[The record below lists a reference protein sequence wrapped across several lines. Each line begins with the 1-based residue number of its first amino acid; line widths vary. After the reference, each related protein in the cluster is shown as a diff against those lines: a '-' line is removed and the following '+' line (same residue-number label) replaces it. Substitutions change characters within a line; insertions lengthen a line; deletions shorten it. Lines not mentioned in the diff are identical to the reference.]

1 MIRKIGVLSI
11 SLLCLAA
18 ITSCEKDFSEVGTN
32 VVNNDKFETG
42 EILLDVEI
50 TPKNIESV
58 QADNI
63 NASISDY
70 WLGVYN
76 NPNAEKIEASIISQL
91 GYISNLNNK
100 DTDTTVFNLDKVI
113 LKIPYQATSTG
124 TTDGV
129 TRFKLD
135 SILGNPDVA
144 TSIQVLENETYLN
157 TLNPSDPSKRNTFFS
172 DDEYLGDNVLSEGG
186 IYQLKPKATDTTFIF
201 DRVDR
206 SSSLTGTT
214 TYKDT
219 IRAINSQKLKVPF
232 LAIPLDI
239 TKMKTLFWDKFHSGE
254 FLSKEAFDDYFRG
267 IKIVATGSDGLLI
280 PLNLA
285 SSPAPSV
292 DFHYTI
298 SEVDGTTVKDTLQ
311 KKYSFPLAGVR
322 NSHYKMTPA
331 TNSAP
336 ANNFVVQGTAGKM
349 AKVKI
354 LGLDLSKSELTQ
366 QFKGDFNDN
375 LNDYDID
382 DNGFLS
388 LDELQKLFNYR
399 KNILKSNSYLL
410 MNDASL
416 TFYIN
421 QAINNDSNIIPQQ
434 LFLYQNKENETGGIS
449 PTQLTDAYVD
459 PTSFGGTLKK
469 TDDNPEKYTFRI
481 TDYISKLLS
490 GEENTTTDPLI
501 LKVYNPTDSPVNNNV
516 LTTSVKSYNWNPRS
530 VTLFNGNES
539 ANGTKR
545 AVLKIS
551 YSKEK

>member
-91 GYISNLNNK
+91 GHISNLNNK

-129 TRFKLD
+129 TSFKLD
-135 SILGNPDVA
+135 SILGNPNIA
-144 TSIQVLENETYLN
+144 TSIQVLQNETFLN
-157 TLNPSDPSKRNTFFS
+157 TLNPNDPSKRNTFFS
-172 DDEYLGDNVLSEGG
+172 DNEYLGDNVLNEGG
-186 IYQLKPKATDTTFIF
+186 TYELKPKATDTIFIF
-201 DRVDR
+201 DRIDR
-206 SSSLTGTT
+206 SSSLTSTA

-219 IRAINSQKLKVPF
+219 VRAINSQKLKVPF
-232 LAIPLDI
+232 LAIPLDM
-239 TKMKTLFWDKFHSGE
+239 TKMKALFWDKFNSGE
-254 FLSKEAFDDYFRG
+254 FLTKQAFDNYFRG
-267 IKIVATGSDGLLI
+267 IKIVATGSDGSLV
-280 PLNLA
+280 PLNLTTT
-285 SSPAPSV
+285 PTPSV
-292 DFHYTI
+292 DFLYTKSDI
-298 SEVDGTTVKDTLQ
+298 DGSTVKKTT
-311 KKYSFPLAGVR
+311 KSTFSFPLSGIR
-322 NSHYKMTPA
+322 NSHYKMTPT

-336 ANNFVVQGTAGKM
+336 VNNFVVQGTAGSI
-349 AKVKI
+349 AEVKI
-354 LGLDLSKSELTQ
+354 L
-366 QFKGDFNDN
+366 
-375 LNDYDID
+375 
-382 DNGFLS
+382 
-388 LDELQKLFNYR
+388 DETKVQE
-399 KNILKSNSYLL
+399 LKSNDWLI
-410 MNDASL
+410 NDASL

-421 QAINNDSNIIPQQ
+421 QTINNDADIIPQQ

-469 TDDNPEKYTFRI
+469 TDDDNPEKYTFRI

-490 GEENTTTDPLI
+490 GEENTTTDPLV
-501 LKVYNPTDSPVNNNV
+501 LKVYNPTDTPVNNNV
-516 LTTSVKSYNWNPRS
+516 LTISVKSYNWNPRA
-530 VTLFNGNES
+530 VTLFDGNET

>member
-42 EILLDVEI
+42 EILLDVKI
-50 TPKNIESV
+50 TPIDIESV

-63 NASISDY
+63 NTTISDY

-91 GYISNLNNK
+91 GYISGLKNK
-100 DTDTTVFNLDKVI
+100 ESVIDGDTIFNLDKVI

-129 TRFKLD
+129 TSFKLD
-135 SILGNPDVA
+135 SILGNPHIA
-144 TSIQVLENETYLN
+144 TNIQVFQNETYLN
-157 TLNPSDPSKRNTFFS
+157 TLDPSDPSKKNTFFS
-172 DDEYLGDNVLSEGG
+172 DDEYLGNNILSENG
-186 IYQLKPKATDTTFIF
+186 IYELKPKATDTTFIF
-201 DRVDR
+201 DRIDR
-206 SSSLTGTT
+206 SSSLTSTT
-214 TYKDT
+214 TYKHT
-219 IRAINSQKLKVPF
+219 VRAINSQNLKVPF

-239 TKMKTLFWDKFHSGE
+239 TKMKALFWDKFHSGE
-254 FLSKEAFDDYFRG
+254 FTSKEAFDNYFRG
-267 IKIVATGSDGLLI
+267 IKIVATGSDGSLV

-285 SSPAPSV
+285 SSPTPSV
-292 DFHYTI
+292 DFLYTV
-298 SEVDGTTVKDTLQ
+298 SKVDGTTVKDTLQ
-311 KKYSFPLAGVR
+311 KKYSFPLSGIR

-331 TNSAP
+331 TNP
-336 ANNFVVQGTAGKM
+336 VPTNNFLIQGTAGYM
-349 AKVKI
+349 AKVEI
-354 LGLDLSKSELTQ
+354 L
-366 QFKGDFNDN
+366 
-375 LNDYDID
+375 D
-382 DNGFLS
+382 DTKVQ
-388 LDELQKLFNYR
+388 E
-399 KNILKSNSYLL
+399 LKSNNWLI
-410 MNDASL
+410 NDASL

-421 QAINNDSNIIPQQ
+421 QTINNDSNIIPQQ

-459 PTSFGGTLKK
+459 AASFGGLLEK
-469 TDDNPEKYTFRI
+469 TDDDNPEKYTFRI

-490 GEENTTTDPLI
+490 GEENTTIDPLV
-501 LKVYNPTDSPVNNNV
+501 LKVHNPTDTPVNNNI
-516 LTTSVKSYNWNPRS
+516 LTTSVKSYNWDPRA
-530 VTLFNGNES
+530 VTLLNGDEA

>member
-18 ITSCEKDFSEVGTN
+18 ITSCEKDFSDVGTN

-63 NASISDY
+63 NATISDY

-129 TRFKLD
+129 TNFKLD

-172 DDEYLGDNVLSEGG
+172 DKEYLGSNVLSEGG
-186 IYQLKPKATDTTFIF
+186 IYELKPKATDTTFIF

-206 SSSLTGTT
+206 SSSLTGTN

-232 LAIPLDI
+232 LAIPLDMP
-239 TKMKTLFWDKFHSGE
+239 KMKALFWDKFHSGE
-254 FLSKEAFDDYFRG
+254 FASKEAFDNYFRG
-267 IKIVATGSDGLLI
+267 IKIVATGSDGSLV

-285 SSPAPSV
+285 SSPTPSV
-292 DFHYTI
+292 DFLYTKSDI
-298 SEVDGTTVKDTLQ
+298 DGSTVKKTT
-311 KKYSFPLAGVR
+311 KSTFSFPLSGIR

-336 ANNFVVQGTAGKM
+336 ANNFVVQGTAGSI
-349 AKVKI
+349 AEVKI
-354 LGLDLSKSELTQ
+354 L
-366 QFKGDFNDN
+366 
-375 LNDYDID
+375 
-382 DNGFLS
+382 
-388 LDELQKLFNYR
+388 DETKVQE
-399 KNILKSNSYLL
+399 LKSNNWLI
-410 MNDASL
+410 NDASL

-421 QAINNDSNIIPQQ
+421 QTVNNDADIIPQQ

-469 TDDNPEKYTFRI
+469 TDDDNPEEYTFRI

-490 GEENTTTDPLI
+490 GEENTTTDPLV
-501 LKVYNPTDSPVNNNV
+501 LKVYNPTDTPVSNNV
-516 LTTSVKSYNWNPRS
+516 LTTSVKSYNWNPRA
-530 VTLFNGNES
+530 VTLFDGNET
-539 ANGTKR
+539 ANGAKR

>member
-18 ITSCEKDFSEVGTN
+18 ITSCEKDFSDVGTN

-63 NASISDY
+63 NATISDY

-129 TRFKLD
+129 TSFKLD

-172 DDEYLGDNVLSEGG
+172 DDEYLGSNVLSEGG
-186 IYQLKPKATDTTFIF
+186 IYELKPKATDTTFIF

-232 LAIPLDI
+232 LAIPLDMA
-239 TKMKTLFWDKFHSGE
+239 KMKALFWDKFHSGE
-254 FLSKEAFDDYFRG
+254 FASKEAFDNYFRG
-267 IKIVATGSDGLLI
+267 IKIVATGSDGSLV

-285 SSPAPSV
+285 SSPTSSV

-322 NSHYKMTPA
+322 NSRYKMTPA

-336 ANNFVVQGTAGKM
+336 ANNFVIQGTAGSI
-349 AKVKI
+349 AEVKI
-354 LGLDLSKSELTQ
+354 L
-366 QFKGDFNDN
+366 
-375 LNDYDID
+375 
-382 DNGFLS
+382 
-388 LDELQKLFNYR
+388 DETKVQE
-399 KNILKSNSYLL
+399 LKSNNWLI
-410 MNDASL
+410 NDASL

-421 QAINNDSNIIPQQ
+421 QTVNNDADIIPQQ

-459 PTSFGGTLKK
+459 PTSFGGILKK
-469 TDDNPEKYTFRI
+469 TDDDNPEKYTFRI
-481 TDYISKLLS
+481 TDYISKLSS
-490 GEENTTTDPLI
+490 GEENTTTDPLV

-516 LTTSVKSYNWNPRS
+516 LTTSVKSYNWNPRA
-530 VTLFNGNES
+530 VTLLNGNEA

>member
-1 MIRKIGVLSI
+1 MIRKIGVLGI

-50 TPKNIESV
+50 TPIDIESV

-129 TRFKLD
+129 TSFKLD
-135 SILGNPDVA
+135 SILGNPDIA
-144 TSIQVLENETYLN
+144 TNIQVFQNETYLN
-157 TLNPSDPSKRNTFFS
+157 TLDPSDPSKRNTFFS
-172 DDEYLGDNVLSEGG
+172 DKEYAGNNVLSEGG
-186 IYQLKPKATDTTFIF
+186 IYELKPKATDTTFIF
-201 DRVDR
+201 DRIDR
-206 SSSLTGTT
+206 SSSLASST

-219 IRAINSQKLKVPF
+219 VRAINSQKLKVPF
-232 LAIPLDI
+232 LAIPLDMA
-239 TKMKTLFWDKFHSGE
+239 KMKTLFWDKFHSGE
-254 FLSKEAFDDYFRG
+254 FASKEVFDDYFRG
-267 IKIVATGSDGLLI
+267 IKIVATGSDGSLV

-285 SSPAPSV
+285 SSPTPSV

-311 KKYSFPLAGVR
+311 RKYSFPLSGIR
-322 NSHYKMTPA
+322 NSNYKMSPA
-331 TNSAP
+331 TTSAP
-336 ANNFVVQGTAGKM
+336 ANNFVIQGTAGSM
-349 AKVKI
+349 ARVKI
-354 LGLDLSKSELTQ
+354 LDETKVQELKT
-366 QFKGDFNDN
+366 NN
-375 LNDYDID
+375 WLI
-382 DNGFLS
+382 
-388 LDELQKLFNYR
+388 
-399 KNILKSNSYLL
+399 
-410 MNDASL
+410 NDASL

-421 QAINNDSNIIPQQ
+421 QAINNDADVIPQQ
-434 LFLYQNKENETGGIS
+434 LFLYQNKKNETGGIS
-449 PTQLTDAYVD
+449 PTHLTDAYVD
-459 PTSFGGTLKK
+459 PTSFGGLLEK
-469 TDDNPEKYTFRI
+469 TEDDNPEKYTFRI

-490 GEENTTTDPLI
+490 GEENTTADPLV
-501 LKVYNPTDSPVNNNV
+501 LKAYNPTDTPVNNNV
-516 LTTSVKSYNWNPRS
+516 LATSVKSYNWNPRA
-530 VTLFNGNES
+530 VTLLNGDEA

>member
-1 MIRKIGVLSI
+1 MIRKIGVLGI

-50 TPKNIESV
+50 TPIDIESV

-76 NPNAEKIEASIISQL
+76 NPNAEKIEAAIISQL

-129 TRFKLD
+129 TSFKLD
-135 SILGNPDVA
+135 SILGNPDIA
-144 TSIQVLENETYLN
+144 TNIQVFQNETYLN
-157 TLNPSDPSKRNTFFS
+157 TLDPIDPSKRNTFFS
-172 DDEYLGDNVLSEGG
+172 DKEYLGNNVLNEGG
-186 IYQLKPKATDTTFIF
+186 IYELKPKATDTTFIF
-201 DRVDR
+201 DRIDR
-206 SSSLTGTT
+206 SSSLTSTT

-219 IRAINSQKLKVPF
+219 VRVINSQKLKVPF
-232 LAIPLDI
+232 IAIPLDT
-239 TKMKTLFWDKFHSGE
+239 TKMKALFWDKFHSGE
-254 FLSKEAFDDYFRG
+254 FASKEVFDDYFRG
-267 IKIVATGSDGLLI
+267 IKIVATGSDGSLV

-285 SSPAPSV
+285 SSPTPSV

-311 KKYSFPLAGVR
+311 KKYSFSLSGIR
-322 NSHYKMTPA
+322 NSHYKMSPA
-331 TNSAP
+331 TTSAP
-336 ANNFVVQGTAGKM
+336 ANNFVIQGTAGSM

-354 LGLDLSKSELTQ
+354 L
-366 QFKGDFNDN
+366 
-375 LNDYDID
+375 
-382 DNGFLS
+382 
-388 LDELQKLFNYR
+388 DETKVQE
-399 KNILKSNSYLL
+399 LKSNNWLI
-410 MNDASL
+410 NDASL

-421 QAINNDSNIIPQQ
+421 QAINNDADIIPQQ
-434 LFLYQNKENETGGIS
+434 LFLYQNKKNETGGIS

-459 PTSFGGTLKK
+459 PTSFGGLLEK
-469 TDDNPEKYTFRI
+469 TEDKNPEKYTFRI

-490 GEENTTTDPLI
+490 GEENTTTDPLV
-501 LKVYNPTDSPVNNNV
+501 LKVYNPTDVPVNNNV
-516 LTTSVKSYNWNPRS
+516 LTTSVKSYNWNPRA
-530 VTLFNGNES
+530 VTLLNGNES
-539 ANGTKR
+539 ANGSKR